1 MQTKYFNKRFY
12 TPGALLTDLVE
23 LLSYAPSI
31 LATIRSRRISREF
44 AEKIMLVVT
53 QVNECRYCWYGHT
66 RLALRSGV
74 DADEIRNIMLGNLQ
88 GFSQEQSL
96 ALAYAQH
103 YAETCRR
110 PDDEAEQQ
118 FKETYG
124 SLSQDILNYI
134 RMITIGNLA
143 GNTADAFLSRL
154 QGRPAKNSSIWKELI
169 LFLLFAP
176 ILLPLLVWMNRSKLP
191 QAGL

>member
-12 TPGALLTDLVE
+12 TPGALCTDLAD
-23 LLSYAPSI
+23 LLRYAPSI
-31 LATIRSRRISREF
+31 LATIRGRRISREF

-66 RLALRSGV
+66 RLALRNGV
-74 DADEIRNIMLGNLQ
+74 NAEEIRDIMSGDLQ

-103 YAETCRR
+103 YAETGRR
-110 PDDEAEQQ
+110 PDAEAEQR
-118 FKETYG
+118 FKDAYG
-124 SLSQDILNYI
+124 TLSQDILNYI

-154 QGRPAKNSSIWKELI
+154 QGRPAQNSSIWKELI

-176 ILLPLLVWMNRSKLP
+176 IVLPLLLWMNRSKSP
-191 QAGL
+191 QASL